1 MPDLDKGQYGRVP
14 IMLERPFTD
23 IQDTTDISV
32 VQQVGDFGLRAEIFS
47 HTKSQFFNA
56 LFQFLPSGGIN
67 SGKSHIGMLFLL
79 LCFCLLMQ
87 M

>member
-1 MPDLDKGQYGRVP
+1 MPDLNKGQHGRVS
-14 IMLERPFTD
+14 IVLERSFTD
-23 IQDTTDISV
+23 IQGATDISV
-32 VQQVGDFGLRAEIFS
+32 VQQVGDFGLRAEMFS
-47 HTKSQFFNA
+47 HAKSQLFDV

-67 SGKSHIGMLFLL
+67 SSKSHIGMLFLL

>member
-1 MPDLDKGQYGRVP
+1 MPDLDKGQHGRVP
-14 IMLERPFTD
+14 IVLERPFAD
-23 IQDTTDISV
+23 IQDATDISV
-32 VQQVGDFGLRAEIFS
+32 VQQVGDFGLRSEMFS
-47 HTKSQFFNA
+47 HAKSQLFDA

-67 SGKSHIGMLFLL
+67 SGKSHIGILFLL